1 MKLPAVLL
9 LLSLGISCVLLS
21 ACGQKGPL
29 FLPSEQP
36 EQGSGGKSEAPATAP
51 APADT
56 PAPENAPKPAGAP

>member
-1 MKLPAVLL
+1 MKLPAVWL
-9 LLSLGISCVLLS
+9 LLSLGIFCVALS

-36 EQGSGGKSEAPATAP
+36 EQGGKSEAPATVP

-56 PAPENAPKPAGAP
+56 PAPESAPKPADTP